1 MIARRSGWIPSMK
14 SSDSQ
19 SAVQA
24 GVRGGEVHRILPS
37 VWSALRHRE
46 LAHLSRAASRGDR
59 KAVRLLAQAA
69 CGADG
74 NRAARAAEAL
84 SSLGNRD
91 AIECLCECLLHSE
104 NGSLDSLCILNG
116 YAPEDEEIRAAFY
129 LATGQI
135 DRYNDLDILEDR
147 PLLTGGF
154 HRVPGPARM
163 KVLSTARRAGMGA
176 VMADIVSGHNA
187 PPRTGCSLKEWRA
200 LAQSLAQASEWMR
213 IWRLLFDAPV
223 PVAVEMLA
231 MLKSAGWNPGPHD
244 EVSWKRLAG
253 LLPDTWTY
261 PDPPAE
267 PAVVLDG
274 PREAVNRMVLHTD
287 GHLLATG
294 SYDGTVTL
302 FGLPGGALL
311 HSIHTGCGQ
320 IHDLRFSPDGRM
332 LAAAGTDP
340 GICLID
346 PVERRVVN
354 TIGKEAGAAS
364 HLVFLPDSDS
374 LVHDGRGGGIY
385 LTRVETGDT
394 TALFSGER
402 ECVTGLFSSPSGGEI
417 FWGTETGRIRSLT
430 SEGGEITEYPGHKNP
445 ATFVSVTCSGQYLV
459 SAATI
464 GRIRIQD
471 TGNGRSAGRAG
482 SDGLRCT
489 AVAVAPGKEV
499 CAFATGKGEISV
511 IGIPGGRVQASFGVY
526 KEGGVTALAF
536 SPDGSVLVAG
546 GRSGHIHIWRIADC
560 RLIRRVKAHESTVKC
575 ISVNSAG
582 TAVASSGWDGL
593 ITLHSLADGRLV
605 HSMKVDP
612 AGISSLAPAGD
623 GGLIIYGTVNGN
635 VRARSVP
642 DGGLAAAF
650 SAYTPGIH
658 SIAVDSRGSYVTCA
672 GTDRTVSI
680 WRIRDG
686 SLAGSIVGNSG
697 NIHSLAVQP
706 GDRLIAG
713 GGWDHLVRL
722 WSFPGGDLQ
731 AELSG
736 HRSLVSCLAFSHDG
750 AFLCSGSNDRTARVW
765 GADGECLSV
774 CEGHRHVI
782 SCIAISPDNS
792 LLFTGSRD
800 GTVRTWSLPDG
811 RELACL
817 GHHPSG
823 LSALACGPDP
833 GILAAGCE
841 DGSIRL
847 WGLPDGEVIRQFND
861 HASPVRGLAFTGDG
875 NVLVAGY
882 EDGMLRSRPLPWTKP
897 LGLALPEDLEWVS
910 RQVMDGRAGPRS
922 SRYQWEFL
930 ETLLRVKFRWEIG
943 HCDHDTRIGPFDI
956 EIVE

>member
-1 MIARRSGWIPSMK
+1 MIHHRSGWIPLTK
-14 SSDSQ
+14 SSDSR
-19 SAVQA
+19 SAALA
-24 GVRGGEVHRILPS
+24 GVKEKELHRILPS
-37 VWSALRHRE
+37 VWSVFRYRE
-46 LAHLSRAASRGDR
+46 MKNLSRDASRGDR
-59 KAVRLLAQAA
+59 QAVRLLAEAA

-74 NRAARAAEAL
+74 DRAARAREYL
-84 SSLGNRD
+84 SSLRNRA
-91 AIECLCECLLHSE
+91 AIEGICECLLHSE
-104 NGSLDSLCILNG
+104 NGSLDSLCIKNG
-116 YAPEDEEIRAAFY
+116 YFPEDEEIRAVFY

-135 DRYNDLDILEDR
+135 GRYNDLDIREDR

-154 HRVPGPARM
+154 HRVPGPARI

-176 VMADIVSGHNA
+176 VMADIISRHNA
-187 PPRTGCSLKEWRA
+187 PPRTGYSLKEWRA
-200 LAQSLAQASEWMR
+200 LAQSLAQAGEWMR

-244 EVSWKRLAG
+244 EVPWKRLG
-253 LLPDTWTY
+253 GMLPDSWTY

-274 PREAVNRMVLHTD
+274 PREAVNRMVLHPY
-287 GHLLATG
+287 GRLLAAG

-311 HSIHTGCGQ
+311 HSLHTGCGQ

-346 PVERRVVN
+346 PAEGRVVN

-364 HLVFLPDSDS
+364 HLVFLPDSES
-374 LVHDGRGGGIY
+374 LVHDGGDGGIY
-385 LTRVETGDT
+385 RTCVETDDT
-394 TALFSGER
+394 TTLFSGDR
-402 ECVTGLFSSPSGGEI
+402 ASVTGLVSSLSGGTI
-417 FWGTETGRIRSLT
+417 FWGTDTGRIRSIAI
-430 SEGGEITEYPGHKNP
+430 GDGEITDYPGHKNP
-445 ATFVSVTCSGQYLV
+445 VTFVSGTCSGQYLV

-471 TGNGRSAGRAG
+471 AGHGRSAGHAG
-482 SDGLRCT
+482 RDGIDCT
-489 AVAVAPGKEV
+489 AVAVAPGKEL

-511 IGIPGGRVQASFGVY
+511 IGIPGGRVLASFGVY

-546 GRSGHIHIWRIADC
+546 GRTGHIHIWRIADC

-593 ITLHSLADGRLV
+593 ITLHSLADGRLI

-635 VRARSVP
+635 VRARSIP
-642 DGGLAAAF
+642 DGVLAAAF
-650 SAYTPGIH
+650 SAYTPGIR
-658 SIAVDSRGSYVTCA
+658 SIAVDSRGSYVACA
-672 GTDRTVSI
+672 GTDRTVNI
-680 WRIRDG
+680 WRVRDG
-686 SLAGSIVGNSG
+686 SLTRSIVGNSG

-713 GGWDHLVRL
+713 GGWDHLIRL
-722 WSFPGGDLQ
+722 WSFPGGDPQ
-731 AELSG
+731 KELAG

-765 GADGECLSV
+765 GADGECLAV
-774 CEGHRHVI
+774 CEGHSHVI
-782 SCIAISPDNS
+782 SCIAISPDDS
-792 LLFTGSRD
+792 LFFTGSRD
-800 GTVRTWSLPDG
+800 GTVRAWSLPDG

-817 GHHPSG
+817 GPHSSHV
-823 LSALACGPDP
+823 SALASGPDP
-833 GILAAGCE
+833 AFLAAGCE

-847 WGLPDGEVIRQFND
+847 WGLPDGELIRQFND
-861 HASPVRGLAFTGDG
+861 HASPVRGLAFTGEG
-875 NVLVAGY
+875 NILVAGY
-882 EDGMLRSRPLPWTKP
+882 EDGMLWSRPLPWTKP
-897 LGLALPEDLEWVS
+897 LGLALPPDLEFVS
-910 RQVMDGRAGPRS
+910 RQVRDGRAGPRS

-943 HCDHDTRIGPFDI
+943 HSDHDTRIGPFDI